1 MNRLPSGY
9 KYNASGKKIKT
20 SYFYILSILSLYLAG
35 CQQKHNAHTAFY
47 YWKTTFRLDQQQKE
61 LLNKTSDNR
70 LFLHFF
76 DVTWNEQLHEAIP
89 NGVIDIRTPIQQLK
103 VSPVV
108 YITNQTFQ
116 NMKVKDSDSLAFKVN
131 KLLNQL
137 VAAQHINYTLVQIDC
152 DWTVGTRE
160 KYFSFLKAF
169 KRFNGK
175 QLQATIR
182 LHQIKYPERTGV
194 PPVDK
199 GLLMFYNMGNISA
212 GLNASNSIY
221 NKEDAAAYTGSLT
234 NYRLP
239 LDVALPAFSWAIQ
252 IRGAEVVQLYGKI
265 GLADLAAAQNFEPIN
280 KGIGKIAENVFI
292 YKSRKSFYIKGI
304 YIKKDDLFKLE
315 TMDAGSINQ
324 AAAQLTQ
331 KLSPLENRNIIYY
344 ELSSISTSSLYEKDI
359 RKITAHF

>member
-1 MNRLPSGY
+1 MNKPYS

-20 SYFYILSILSLYLAG
+20 ACFYILSILSLYLEG
-35 CQQKHNAHTAFY
+35 CQQKNTADTAFY
-47 YWKTTFRLDQQQKE
+47 YWKTTFFLDQQQKE
-61 LLNKTSDNR
+61 FLRKTGNNH
-70 LFLHFF
+70 LFLRFF

-89 NGVIDIRTPIQQLK
+89 NGVIDIHTPIHHLK

-116 NMKVKDSDSLAFKVN
+116 NMDAKDSDSLAFKVN
-131 KLLNQL
+131 RLLNQIA
-137 VAAQHINYTLVQIDC
+137 VAQHINYTLVQIDC
-152 DWTVGTRE
+152 DWTMGTRK

-169 KRFNGK
+169 KQFNGK

-199 GLLMFYNMGNISA
+199 GLLMFYNMGKISA
-212 GLNASNSIY
+212 GLNTPNSIY
-221 NKEDAAAYTGSLT
+221 NQKDAAAYIGSLS

-265 GLADLAAAQNFEPIN
+265 GLADLAAVQNFEPIK
-280 KGIGKIAENVFI
+280 KGTGKIAENVFV
-292 YKSRKSFYIKGI
+292 YKSRKSFYLKGI

-315 TMDAGSINQ
+315 TMDAVSIDQ
-324 AAAQLTQ
+324 AAAQVAK
-331 KLSPLENRNIIYY
+331 KLRPLENRNIIYY
-344 ELSSISTSSLYEKDI
+344 ELSSISASSLYEKDI
-359 RKITAHF
+359 QKITAHF

>member
-1 MNRLPSGY
+1 MFLY
-9 KYNASGKKIKT
+9 LEYT
-20 SYFYILSILSLYLAG
+20 VLYLAG
-35 CQQKHNAHTAFY
+35 CQQKHTAHTAFY

-61 LLNKTSDNR
+61 LLNKTGDNC
-70 LFLHFF
+70 LFLRFF
-76 DVTWNEQLHEAIP
+76 DVTWNEQLREAMP
-89 NGVIDIRTPIQQLK
+89 NGVVDIRTPIRQLN
-103 VSPVV
+103 VSPVI

-116 NMKVKDSDSLAFKVN
+116 NMKVKDSDSLAFKIN
-131 KLLNQL
+131 KLLNQ
-137 VAAQHINYTLVQIDC
+137 VAAAKHINYNLVQIDC

-182 LHQIKYPERTGV
+182 LHQIKYPERTGI

-199 GLLMFYNMGNISA
+199 GLLMFYNMGKISA
-212 GLNASNSIY
+212 GSNSPNSIY
-221 NKEDAAAYTGSLT
+221 NKEDAAAYIGSLS

-252 IRGAEVVQLYGKI
+252 IRNAGVVQLYGKI
-265 GLADLAAAQNFEPIN
+265 GLADLAATQNFDPIN
-280 KGIGKIAENVFI
+280 QGVGKIAENVFL
-292 YKSRKSFYIKGI
+292 YKSRKSFYLKGI
-304 YIKKDDLFKLE
+304 YIKKGDLFKLE
-315 TMDAGSINQ
+315 TMDARSIDQ
-324 AAAQLTQ
+324 AAAQLAL

-359 RKITAHF
+359 QKITAHF